1 MMPYIINILS
11 NQRIAPLP
19 LHLFIDL
26 DEEIM
31 LSNRESLGFS
41 SMMEPRRKKD
51 KEDCNYL
58 EEHKSFFE
66 FFDMDWPPTYPE
78 DLAVYRGLSRRQG
91 ESLYLLNQAFPAD
104 LDKPEFVNVNW
115 SLCRHFALKRHIEL
129 ETKNRKD
136 LKYPWKPTIQTITA
150 HSMLVLRFRTMREGR
165 EVFMLRQF
173 EPYEYM
179 RCIGWDIRDWKSG
192 VNRSDNALA
201 FYADLA
207 GNAFSGFVVA
217 PIIAGIVSYMGHIKV
232 ERPTLPIRATI
243 SVDDDDYDVIE
254 SCSPD
259 WRSANDGDD
268 IASLETDLGDIIEE
282 SQLIM

>member
-1 MMPYIINILS
+1 MMPYIINILH

-26 DEEIM
+26 DEEIVQ
-31 LSNRESLGFS
+31 SNRESLGFS

-66 FFDMDWPPTYPE
+66 LFDVDWPPKYPE
-78 DLAVYRGLSRRQG
+78 DLAVYRGLSRRQA
-91 ESLYLLNQAFPAD
+91 ESLYLLNQGFPAD

-115 SLCRHFALKRHIEL
+115 SLCRHFALKRHSEL
-129 ETKNRKD
+129 ETKNHTD

-150 HSMLVLRFRTMREGR
+150 HSMLVVRFRTMRREGP
-165 EVFMLRQF
+165 VFMLRQF

-179 RCIGWDIRDWKSG
+179 RCIGWDIRDWQSG
-192 VNRSDNALA
+192 VDRSDNALA

-217 PIIAGIVSYMGHIKV
+217 PIIAGIVSYLGHIKV
-232 ERPTLPIRATI
+232 ERPTLPIQASI
-243 SVDDDDYDVIE
+243 LVDDDDDVIE
-254 SCSPD
+254 SCSPG
-259 WRSANDGDD
+259 WISAHDGDD
-268 IASLETDLGDIIEE
+268 IANLETDLGDIIDE
-282 SQLIM
+282 SQAIM